1 MGRSKKRVSAK
12 KNKIK
17 KNKIHNKIIHYVNLR
32 ILNKA
37 LIFKT
42 KVIALDYNRKK
53 LKKYAEVKVIKA
65 IKFIV

>member
-1 MGRSKKRVSAK
+1 MVRSKKRVSAK
-12 KNKIK
+12 NNKIK
-17 KNKIHNKIIHYVNLR
+17 KDKIHNKIIHYVNLR

-53 LKKYAEVKVIKA
+53 LKKHAKVKVTKA
-65 IKFIV
+65 IKFTV

>member
-12 KNKIK
+12 NNKIK
-17 KNKIHNKIIHYVNLR
+17 KDKIHNKIIHYVNLR

-37 LIFKT
+37 LIFKK

-53 LKKYAEVKVIKA
+53 LKKHAEVKVIKA

>member
-1 MGRSKKRVSAK
+1 MGRSKKKVSAK
-12 KNKIK
+12 NNKIK
-17 KNKIHNKIIHYVNLR
+17 KDKIYNKIIHYVNLR

-37 LIFKT
+37 SIFKT